1 MKINFYILFFFIY
14 NYYICDIITF
24 PFKRILSQN
33 INETNFYS
41 YYAHNKIY
49 TPINIGS
56 ASTEIQIQIKMS
68 QYSFCIRND
77 SLIYNYQTSSSYKS
91 IGEEFDNYNTDYKT
105 AIPSKE
111 SFILGKEKIKI
122 NNNFLLT
129 RNSKFNNEGI
139 LGLKI
144 HENNNKTTGYNL
156 ISQLKANKLI
166 NKEAFFFNFDKD
178 SDNGELIIGEYPHLI
193 DKYKEKYPQYQFKDK
208 SIDIFNYEMNFDL
221 LFRSIFYEGKE
232 IEKDT
237 RAHIE
242 IESGYIKG
250 SKYFEDI
257 SYNFFYPHVIKK
269 KCHREE
275 VNVLYLAYI
284 CEDYPELDLSKFPE
298 IKFYISSANYNLT
311 LTYEDLF
318 IKKDGK
324 VYFLVVFDKF
334 GYNVQ
339 WTLGNTFLKRNKL
352 VFDIDKRIIGIYDEN
367 IKDINHKNNNDN
379 RSYSYNLLIYVII
392 IIVAVLIIIG
402 LTVFIIYKFFW
413 RKRNKKP
420 YEINEDYEYNAAINV

>member
-41 YYAHNKIY
+41 HYAHNKIY

-77 SLIYNYQTSSSYKS
+77 SLIYNYLKSSTYKS
-91 IGEEFDNYNTDYKT
+91 IGEEFDNKNSDYEM
-105 AIPSKE
+105 ARPSKE
-111 SFILGKEKIKI
+111 TFILGKENI
-122 NNNFLLT
+122 NLKNINFLLT
-129 RNSKFNNEGI
+129 GNSKFDKEGI
-139 LGLKI
+139 LGLQI
-144 HENNNKTTGYNL
+144 HENNNKTIGYNL
-156 ISQLKANKLI
+156 ITQLKAHKLI
-166 NKEAFFFNFDKD
+166 NKESFFFNFNKD
-178 SDNGELIIGEYPHLI
+178 EDDGELIIGEYPHLI
-193 DKYKEKYPQYQFKDK
+193 DKYKEKYPLNQFKET
-208 SIDIFNYEMNFDL
+208 SINIPNYQINFDL
-221 LFRSIFYEGKE
+221 LFRSVFWEGKE
-232 IEKDT
+232 IEKDC

-242 IESGYIKG
+242 IESGYILG
-250 SKYFEDI
+250 TKYFEDI
-257 SYNFFYPHVIKK
+257 SYKFFAPHFIKK
-269 KCHREE
+269 KCYRKE

-284 CEDYPELDLSKFPE
+284 CEDYPDLDLSKFPE
-298 IKFYISSANYNLT
+298 IKFYISNANYNLT

-324 VYFLVVFDKF
+324 VFFLVVFDKF
-334 GYNVQ
+334 GYNVY

-367 IKDINHKNNNDN
+367 IKNNI
-379 RSYSYNLLIYVII
+379 YSYNHNLLIYVII
-392 IIVAVLIIIG
+392 IIVAILVIIG
-402 LTVFIIYKFFW
+402 LIVFIIYKFFW
-413 RKRNKKP
+413 KKRNKKR
-420 YEINEDYEYNAAINV
+420 YELNEDYEYNATINV